1 MDEPSSEKEYAPS
14 ERRLDEARRKG
25 DIPMGR
31 DLMAAGGLGGFV
43 LAILAWPDGLIR
55 VAGALQVMLD
65 QAETLA
71 PLMASGQPAP
81 SGLLVAE
88 LGIGLGPAF
97 LLPGV
102 AVIAVLLAHRGLV
115 FATDRIEPKLSR
127 VSLVA
132 GAKRRFGREGLF
144 EFAKSTVKL
153 VLIGGVLAVYLVSGS
168 DRILSG
174 LTLAPVQVTVLM
186 ARMMVEFLLLVLV
199 VQLVIGGVDLLWQRV
214 EHLRRNRMT
223 RKEMTD
229 EMKQSEGDP
238 QIKAQRRMKAM
249 EVAGNRMLADVATAD
264 VVIVNPTHYAVAL
277 RWNRKARGAPVCVAK
292 GVDDTA
298 MAIRARAMEA
308 GVPLRHDP
316 PTARALYATVAL
328 GEEIRPEHYRPV
340 AAAIRFAESLR
351 ARVRAAGGRR

>member
-14 ERRLDEARRKG
+14 ERRLDEARRQG

-43 LAILAWPDGLIR
+43 LAVLAWPDGLIR
-55 VAGALQVMLD
+55 VASALQAILD
-65 QAETLA
+65 RAESLA
-71 PLMASGQPAP
+71 PQLASGQPAAWGP
-81 SGLLVAE
+81 LVAE
-88 LGIGLGPAF
+88 LGIGLAPAF

-102 AVIAVLLAHRGLV
+102 VVVAVLLAHRGLV
-115 FATDRIEPKLSR
+115 FAPDRIRPKLSR
-127 VSLVA
+127 VSLIA

-144 EFAKSTVKL
+144 EFGKSTVKL
-153 VLIGGVLAVYLVSGS
+153 ALIAGVLGMFLASGS

-174 LTLAPVQVTVLM
+174 LALAPAQVTLLM
-186 ARMMVEFLLLVLV
+186 LRMMAEFLLLVLV

-229 EMKQSEGDP
+229 EMKHSEGDP

-298 MAIRARAMEA
+298 MAIRAKAMEA

-328 GEEIRPEHYRPV
+328 GEEIHPEHYRPV

-351 ARVRAAGGRR
+351 ARVRAGGLRQ